1 MKAAFAC
8 IAKLVLVTYWSKVIL
23 RPNSNCLQA
32 ELLPFTKAL
41 SAFHDRVLAAG
52 AQPNAAA
59 EEINAKSFDKVLK
72 FVKTLAKATSA
83 YPPAMAENVTF
94 MVR

>member
-8 IAKLVLVTYWSKVIL
+8 TAKLVVSYWL
-23 RPNSNCLQA
+23 RKNSTCMQA

-52 AQPNAAA
+52 TQPNAAA

-83 YPPAMAENVTF
+83 YPRAMAENVTF

>member
-1 MKAAFAC
+1 MHCQACACQLLAA
-8 IAKLVLVTYWSKVIL
+8 KQLWV
-23 RPNSNCLQA
+23 QA

-52 AQPNAAA
+52 AQPNSASEA
-59 EEINAKSFDKVLK
+59 INAKSFDKVLK

>member
-1 MKAAFAC
+1 M
-8 IAKLVLVTYWSKVIL
+8 LVTYWVRQSCCPV
-23 RPNSNCLQA
+23 QA
-32 ELLPFTKAL
+32 ELIPFTQAL

-59 EEINAKSFDKVLK
+59 EEINTKSFNKVLK

-83 YPPAMAENVTF
+83 YPPAMAENVMF